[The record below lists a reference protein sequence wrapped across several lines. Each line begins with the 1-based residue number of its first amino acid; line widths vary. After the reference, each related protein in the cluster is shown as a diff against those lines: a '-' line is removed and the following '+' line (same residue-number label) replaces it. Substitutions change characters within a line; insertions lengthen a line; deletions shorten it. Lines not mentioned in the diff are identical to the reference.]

1 MLVRLLVQKHTV
13 VTKREKSY
21 RDLYIGND
29 WCAGLGLLNDVNVLQ
44 CIFILSFKINLV
56 PVTRTIP

>member
-1 MLVRLLVQKHTV
+1 MLVRLLVQKHTI
-13 VTKREKSY
+13 VTKTEKTC
-21 RDLYIGND
+21 RDLCIGND

-56 PVTRTIP
+56 PVARMIP